1 MDVSQLE
8 PDEQTIVR
16 ILSEKKGAMMIDELS
31 IKTMLPPSLLASLL
45 LGLEFKNIVKSL
57 PGKMF
62 SLAGLK

>member
-1 MDVSQLE
+1 
-8 PDEQTIVR
+8 
-16 ILSEKKGAMMIDELS
+16 
-31 IKTMLPPSLLASLL
+31 MLPPSLLASLL